1 MIIPVIF
8 ACDENY
14 AMPCAVAITSL
25 LANRAPATAYHVYIL
40 SDRLQAHTRDMLLS
54 LEAAP
59 NKIEIVEGQM
69 LLEAPEYSSLVEGHA
84 YLSRVT
90 FLRLHAADLLPAL
103 DKAIFLD
110 ADLVV
115 EDDLAAL
122 YKTELGPAFAAAVR
136 ALTILRLPPRNG
148 MPLIDPYF
156 NAGVLLLNLA
166 LMREQQHGRKLRE
179 AIARH
184 QFPCHDQD
192 ALNFVFGGNVV
203 WLSPRYNYCTPYDA
217 ICSRREG
224 ADFFGIS
231 EAEWRAVQKR
241 PTIIHYIYDKPWQY
255 RLALRGDRWRRYFR
269 MSPCHD
275 TCLAWRFSFRVLATS
290 LLARFLPPAL
300 WPRVRSVYVG
310 IQYPNGKA
318 FPS

>member
-1 MIIPVIF
+1 MIVPVIF

-14 AMPCAVAITSL
+14 AMPCAVALTSL
-25 LANRAPATAYHVYIL
+25 LSNRAPATTYHIHIL
-40 SDRLQAHTRDMLLS
+40 SDKLQPSTCDTLRS
-54 LEAAP
+54 LAAAP
-59 NKIEIVEGQM
+59 NKIEIIEGET
-69 LLEAPEYSSLVEGHA
+69 LLEAPEYSDLVDGHA

-115 EDDLAAL
+115 EEDLAAL
-122 YKTELGPAFAAAVR
+122 YNTELGPAFAAAVR
-136 ALTILRLPPRNG
+136 ALTILRLPPGNRK
-148 MPLIDPYF
+148 PLIDPYF
-156 NAGVLLLNLA
+156 NAGVLLLNLS

-192 ALNFVFGGNVV
+192 ALNFVFEGNVV

-224 ADFFGIS
+224 ADFFGLS
-231 EAEWRAVQKR
+231 VEEWCAVQRR
-241 PTIIHYIYDKPWQY
+241 PAIIHYIYDKPWQY

-269 MSPCHD
+269 MSPFRD
-275 TCLAWRFSFRVLATS
+275 TRPVWRFSFRVLATA
-290 LLARFLPPAL
+290 LLARFLLPSL
-300 WPRVRSVYVG
+300 WPRLRTAYVALH
-310 IQYPNGKA
+310 YPK
-318 FPS
+318 S

>member
-1 MIIPVIF
+1 MIVPVIF

-25 LANRAPATAYHVYIL
+25 LANRASATAYHVHIL
-40 SDRLQAHTRDMLLS
+40 SDRLQVPTRDMLLS
-54 LEAAP
+54 LASAP
-59 NKIEIVEGQM
+59 NSIEIIGGQT
-69 LLEAPEYSSLVEGHA
+69 LLEAPAYSALVEGHA

-115 EDDLAAL
+115 EDDLVAL
-122 YKTELGPAFAAAVR
+122 YNTELGTAFAAAVR
-136 ALTILRLPPRNG
+136 AMTILRLPPRNRK
-148 MPLIDPYF
+148 PLIDPYF
-156 NAGVLLLNLA
+156 NAGVLLLNLS
-166 LMREQQHGRKLRE
+166 LMRKQQHGRKLRE

-192 ALNFVFGGNVV
+192 ALNFVFEGNVV

-231 EAEWRAVQKR
+231 ESDWRAVQR
-241 PTIIHYIYDKPWQY
+241 LPAIIHYIYDKPWQY
-255 RLALRGDRWRRYFR
+255 RLALRGDRWRLYFR

-275 TCLAWRFSFRVLATS
+275 TRLVWRFSFRVLATS
-290 LLARFLPPAL
+290 LLARFLPPSL
-300 WPRVRSVYVG
+300 WPRLRAVYVALR
-310 IQYPNGKA
+310 YPK
-318 FPS
+318 S